1 MIFILLIY
9 VFIYFKFHR
18 TLPECQGFLIS
29 FRHLSSSNLKM
40 SFLRLVARTV
50 AAPRA
55 RVQHM
60 PIQFLSRVNYSAA
73 AGLSR
78 EKIEARVLDVLK
90 GYEKVDLSQV
100 SHGFLISFSVL
111 TWPS

>member
-1 MIFILLIY
+1 
-9 VFIYFKFHR
+9 
-18 TLPECQGFLIS
+18 
-29 FRHLSSSNLKM
+29 M

-50 AAPRA
+50 AAPRS

-100 SHGFLISFSVL
+100 SRGFLISFSVL
-111 TWPS
+111 TWSS